1 MRDTILSSIRQSLAN
16 RESLP
21 LPHAHTPTLSRSEND
36 RETLIAQF
44 ATEWL
49 ALGGQFER
57 VKNAEAV
64 ERAMDLLREK
74 RAQRI
79 LAWGPDSLPVALAT
93 LPQAIRGAGM
103 ILMDAATAS
112 AREAASRRARTVE
125 LETADVGITGADGVI
140 AQVGGVAVKSG
151 PGRSRLASLIVPTHL
166 IFVTPD
172 QFYPTLESWW
182 SNVGGDSS
190 NVTVIAGPS
199 RTSDIERVLTLGVH
213 GPKETIVVCME

>member
-1 MRDTILSSIRQSLAN
+1 MRDTVLSNIRQSLAN

-21 LPHAHTPTLSRSEND
+21 LPHPHTPIPLHPDSD

-57 VKNAEAV
+57 VKNADAV

-79 LAWGPDSLPVALAT
+79 LVWGPDSLPVALAT
-93 LPQAIRGAGM
+93 LPQAIRGAGL
-103 ILMDAATAS
+103 ILMDAAIP
-112 AREAASRRARTVE
+112 REAASRRARTVE

-213 GPKETIVVCME
+213 GPKETIVVCIE

>member
-1 MRDTILSSIRQSLAN
+1 MRDAIVSSIRQSLNSA
-16 RESLP
+16 RA
-21 LPHAHTPTLSRSEND
+21 LPHAHTPIPLHPDSD

-57 VKNAEAV
+57 VKNADAV
-64 ERAMDLLREK
+64 RRAIDLLREK

-79 LAWGPDSLPVALAT
+79 LVWEPDSLPVALAA
-93 LPQAIRGAGM
+93 LPQALRGAGM
-103 ILMDAATAS
+103 ILMDAS
-112 AREAASRRARTVE
+112 IPSEAASRRARLAE
-125 LETADVGITGADGVI
+125 IESADVGITGADGVI
-140 AQVGGVAVKSG
+140 AQIGGVAVKSG

-166 IFVTPD
+166 IFVTRD
-172 QFYPTLESWW
+172 QFYATLADWW
-182 SNVGGDSS
+182 PNVNAEPS

-213 GPKETIVVCME
+213 GPKETIVVCVE

>member
-1 MRDTILSSIRQSLAN
+1 MRDTILSNIRQSLNSAQA
-16 RESLP
+16 LP
-21 LPHAHTPTLSRSEND
+21 YAHTPIPPHSNSD
-36 RETLIAQF
+36 RQSLITQF
-44 ATEWL
+44 ESEWL

-57 VKNAEAV
+57 VKNADAV

-79 LAWGPDSLPVALAT
+79 LAWEPDSLPVALAT
-93 LPQAIRGAGM
+93 LPQAVRGAGM
-103 ILMDAATAS
+103 ILMDAVIP
-112 AREAASRRARTVE
+112 REAASRCARTVE
-125 LETADVGITGADGVI
+125 LETADVGITGADGAI

-151 PGRSRLASLIVPTHL
+151 PGRSRLASLIVPTHV

-182 SNVGGDSS
+182 SNVGGDPSS
-190 NVTVIAGPS
+190 VTLIAGPS

-213 GPKETIVVCME
+213 GPKEAIVVCIE